1 MSRRTEM
8 VGDEIQRVLGEVIH
22 NEVKDPRVGF
32 VTVTGVTVTP
42 DLGRANVR
50 LSIMGDE
57 VERKEAMRA
66 LEHARGFLR
75 RRIGE
80 EVTLRTV
87 PQLVL
92 HLDTSLDHAL
102 RIGDVLREI
111 DAERER
117 NPPQIDDVEGEAS
130 DQ

>member
-1 MSRRTEM
+1 MRRLCD
-8 VGDEIQRVLGEVIH
+8 GDRCA
-22 NEVKDPRVGF
+22 R
-32 VTVTGVTVTP
+32 
-42 DLGRANVR
+42 
-50 LSIMGDE
+50 
-57 VERKEAMRA
+57 
-66 LEHARGFLR
+66 HARPWSVKTYACRSLATTPSEGGDARARARARVPAPPCR
-75 RRIGE
+75 RRGHAAHGAA
-80 EVTLRTV
+80 TV
-87 PQLVL
+87 S